1 MNNDI
6 YIHTSQQQIII
17 FQDNFGHREDFVERT
32 GKRYVRI
39 SKIVR
44 LHNAKRQSTTAFNG
58 ARSDVCRR
66 RSQT

>member
-1 MNNDI
+1 M

-17 FQDNFGHREDFVERT
+17 SQDNFGHRQDPVERT
-32 GKRYVRI
+32 GKKYVGI

-44 LHNAKRQSTTAFNG
+44 LYNARRQSTTAFNG
-58 ARSDVCRR
+58 ARSNVRRR